1 MAQLEIL
8 RGIDFGQ
15 PVAEQELEALHS
27 YFVETAQWQ
36 SLYNGGID
44 VVYGAKGSGKS
55 ALYALLNNYKSQLFA
70 RGVLLRFAENPRGAT
85 AFSDMQVA
93 PPASELE
100 FVNLWKLYLLTLLG
114 EYFAKKGTS
123 TPAGANVLTTLKDSG
138 LLQIDSPLASFIAK
152 TRAYI
157 KKFFNPESFESNLSF
172 DENRGTVTGVGVKVS
187 FREPDEQQARRGV
200 LSVTDLLQKADTEL
214 KASGF
219 KMWFLFDRLDVAFAD
234 SPELEANA
242 LRALFKVYLDIAA
255 LDNIE
260 LKVFLRSDIW
270 QRITRE
276 GFREATHITKAT
288 TIAWER
294 HSLLNLVIRRFV
306 NNRTVLDGYG
316 VTKSNVLS
324 SISEQEGLFYRIFPR
339 KVSSGKNPDTLE
351 WIIGRTQDANKVCAP
366 RDIIN
371 LVKAAIARQIRA
383 LELGQEAPPDGN
395 LFTRAIIK
403 DAQSDAS
410 KEKVEKHLFAEH
422 PTYRPWID
430 RRRAG
435 KSRYG
440 IQSLASLWEVTPD
453 EALVR
458 AQALVDIGFWAKEQK
473 DGDTEV
479 WIPFIYRDGLDISQG
494 QAD

>member
-1 MAQLEIL
+1 MTQLDIL

-36 SLYNGGID
+36 SLYTGGID
-44 VVYGAKGSGKS
+44 IVYGAKGSGKS
-55 ALYALLNNYKSQLFA
+55 ALYALLSNYETQLFD

-93 PPASELE
+93 PPATELE

-114 EYFAKKGTS
+114 EHFERNGTS
-123 TPAGANVLTTLKDSG
+123 TPAGAKVITALRDSG
-138 LLQIDSPLASFIAK
+138 LLQVGSPLASFIAK

-157 KKFFNPESFESNLSF
+157 KKFFNPDSFEPNVSF
-172 DENRGTVTGVGVKVS
+172 DENTGTVTGVGVKVS
-187 FREPDEQQARRGV
+187 FREPDDHQARRGV
-200 LSVTDLLQKADTEL
+200 LSVMDLLQKADTEL
-214 KASGF
+214 NASGF
-219 KMWFLFDRLDVAFAD
+219 KMWFLFDRLDIAFAD

-242 LRALFKVYLDIAA
+242 LRALFKVYLDLAA
-255 LDNIE
+255 LECVE

-270 QRITRE
+270 QRITLD
-276 GFREATHITKAT
+276 GFREATHITKTT

-294 HSLLNLVIRRFV
+294 HSLLNLIVRRFI
-306 NNRTVLDGYG
+306 NNQVVLDGYS
-316 VTKSNVLS
+316 VTKADVLS
-324 SISEQEGLFYRIFPR
+324 SLDQQEDLFYRIFPR
-339 KVSSGKNPDTLE
+339 KVSIGKNPDTLE
-351 WIIGRTQDANKVCAP
+351 WIIARTQDANKVCAP

-371 LVKAAIARQIRA
+371 LIKSAISRQIRA
-383 LELGQEAPPDGN
+383 LELGQEPPPDGN
-395 LFTRAIIK
+395 LFSRSTIK
-403 DAQSDAS
+403 EAQSDAS

-422 PTYRPWID
+422 PSYRPWID
-430 RRRAG
+430 RLRAG

-440 IQSLASLWEVTPD
+440 IQSLAGVWEVSPD
-453 EALVR
+453 EALSR
-458 AQALVDIGFWAKEQK
+458 AQALADIGFWAKDHK
-473 DGDTEV
+473 DGDYEV